1 MELKQI
7 RVCSSSQIV
16 LLLCALSYGLAFP
29 TEKVETN
36 VASTE
41 KEETINVASTEKEE
55 PKVAQNSARSITEAS
70 GQETQTTQPNGK
82 ETYDKVMQ
90 LVGDIQTKETN
101 SIDDTHLRAEVQSA
115 IQERLKNPIADVLG
129 DIGYF
134 SKIQDCFKTL
144 ADGVKGA
151 VDEVKKTYDD
161 CRKSKGN
168 TIDSCLDPASAT
180 LREKMK
186 PMNANIQ
193 TCMQR
198 NSSS

>member
-29 TEKVETN
+29 TEKEETY

-41 KEETINVASTEKEE
+41 KEETINVASTEKQE
-55 PKVAQNSARSITEAS
+55 PNVAQNSAKSITAS
-70 GQETQTTQPNGK
+70 GQETQTARSNRK

-90 LVGDIQTKETN
+90 LVGDIQSKETN
-101 SIDDTHLRAEVQSA
+101 SIDDTHLRTEVQNA
-115 IQERLKNPIADVLG
+115 IQERLKNPIADVVG
-129 DIGYF
+129 NIGYF
-134 SKIQDCFKTL
+134 SKVQDCFKTL
-144 ADGVKGA
+144 ADAVKGA

-161 CRKSKGN
+161 CRKNKENS
-168 TIDSCLDPASAT
+168 IASCLNPASAT
-180 LREKMK
+180 LRLKME
-186 PMNANIQ
+186 PMNTNIQ
-193 TCMQR
+193 TCMQS